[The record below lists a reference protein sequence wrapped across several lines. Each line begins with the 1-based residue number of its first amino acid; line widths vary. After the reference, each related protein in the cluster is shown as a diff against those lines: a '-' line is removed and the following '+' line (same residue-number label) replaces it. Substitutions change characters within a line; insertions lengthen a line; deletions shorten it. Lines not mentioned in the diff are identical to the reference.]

1 MKLMDFV
8 VPEAIVANLSATDRN
23 GVIRELISALAAAGA
38 IDSGDVETLA
48 KAVIQRENQGSTGF
62 GKGVAVPHVK
72 HANVPRIM
80 AAVGRSSAGV
90 DFSALD
96 RAPVYAVVLLASPA
110 ESPEGHLAAMEKIFK
125 HLQQDN
131 FRRFLRQAQTNAAI
145 IELLQEADESDSKV
159 ES

>member
-8 VPEAIVANLSATDRN
+8 VPEAIIANLTATDRN
-23 GVIRELISALAAAGA
+23 GVIRELISGLVSAGA
-38 IDSGDVETLA
+38 IQSSDSDALV

-72 HANVPRIM
+72 HANIPRIM
-80 AAVGRSSAGV
+80 AAVGRSAAGV

-110 ESPEGHLAAMEKIFK
+110 ESPDGHLAAMEKIFK

-131 FRRFLRQAQTNAAI
+131 
-145 IELLQEADESDSKV
+145 
-159 ES
+159 